1 MTPALYGGSY
11 IQQATRSKGSG
22 LMSMEGMLTGGGGWV
37 PRIIFAVAPAPDEA
51 LAGAGRCRGQDKL

>member
-37 PRIIFAVAPAPDEA
+37 RTAVAPAPDEA
-51 LAGAGRCRGQDKL
+51 LAAAGRGQSQDKL